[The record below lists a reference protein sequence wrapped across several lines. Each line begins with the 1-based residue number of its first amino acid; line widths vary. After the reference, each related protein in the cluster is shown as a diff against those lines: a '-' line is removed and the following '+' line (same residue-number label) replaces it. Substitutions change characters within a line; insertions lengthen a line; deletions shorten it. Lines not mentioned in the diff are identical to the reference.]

1 MSSKADQIQRIGSLV
16 NESIT
21 ANARAVAAERRATEA
36 EAKLAALPPPAPP
49 APPAPVAPAPPV
61 DPLVA
66 INAIENPLF
75 RSVARAEHHLSRET
89 HARLTGAA
97 KR

>member
-1 MSSKADQIQRIGSLV
+1 MSIINKISQAAF
-16 NESIT
+16 NEGVEKGRRVVAET
-21 ANARAVAAERRATEA
+21 QARELAAENARLVAA
-36 EAKLAALPPPAPP
+36 AAAPPPAPP
-49 APPAPVAPAPPV
+49 APVPPV

-97 KR
+97 RR